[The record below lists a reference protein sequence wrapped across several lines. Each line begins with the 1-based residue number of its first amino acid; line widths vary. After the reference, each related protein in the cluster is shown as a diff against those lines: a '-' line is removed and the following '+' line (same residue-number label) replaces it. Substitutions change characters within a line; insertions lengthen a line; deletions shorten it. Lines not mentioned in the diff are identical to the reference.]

1 MRPVLI
7 VEGATHK
14 VRTVEFNNE
23 GKVEGVSYL
32 EDGQYKHVVD
42 VQNQINL
49 TSSTVIDLSKALI
62 WNDRYQPIYEA
73 LDEVIKDECYELNK
87 LAVNHIES
95 DNPFEL
101 DYRKEYK
108 QLQQKVFGLIDA
120 QELVTEFMVEDV
132 DLSGGE
138 EID

>member
-7 VEGATHK
+7 VEGVAHK
-14 VRTVEFNNE
+14 VRSVEFNNE
-23 GKVEGVSYL
+23 GIPEGVSYFKNG
-32 EDGQYKHVVD
+32 EYKHVVD

-49 TSSTVIDLSKALI
+49 TGSAVMELSKALI

-73 LDEVIKDECYELNK
+73 LDNAISDECEELKN
-87 LAVNHIES
+87 LATMYTES
-95 DNPFEL
+95 DINS
-101 DYRKEYK
+101 YKEKYK
-108 QLQQKVFGLIDA
+108 KLQQKVFGLIDA

>member
-1 MRPVLI
+1 MYPVLI
-7 VEGATHK
+7 VEGVAHK

-23 GKVEGVSYL
+23 GKVEDVSYF

-49 TSSTVIDLSKALI
+49 TGSTVMDLSKALI
-62 WNDRYQPIYEA
+62 WNDRYHPIYEA
-73 LDEVIKDECYELNK
+73 LDNVISDECNELK
-87 LAVNHIES
+87 ELAIKHVES
-95 DNPFEL
+95 DNPFDM
-101 DYRKEYK
+101 DYQKEYK

>member
-7 VEGATHK
+7 VEGVAHK

-23 GKVEGVSYL
+23 GKVEDVSYF

-49 TSSTVIDLSKALI
+49 TGSTVMDLSKALI

-73 LDEVIKDECYELNK
+73 LDNVISNECNELK
-87 LAVNHIES
+87 ELAIKHVES
-95 DNPFEL
+95 DNPFDM
-101 DYRKEYK
+101 DYQKEYK
-108 QLQQKVFGLIDA
+108 QLQQKVLGLIDA
-120 QELVTEFMVEDV
+120 QELVTEFMVDDI

>member
-7 VEGATHK
+7 VEGVAHK

-23 GKVEGVSYL
+23 GKVEGVSYF

-49 TSSTVIDLSKALI
+49 TGSTVMDLSKALI

-73 LDEVIKDECYELNK
+73 LDNVISDECNELNE
-87 LAVNHIES
+87 LAIKHVES
-95 DNPFEL
+95 DNPFDM
-101 DYRKEYK
+101 DYQKEYK
-108 QLQQKVFGLIDA
+108 QLQQKVLGLIDA